1 MARAIPVHS
10 FLQVKGYPGKYDKG
24 FEISGLEKVDAKIY
38 HMGTAF
44 RDGKL
49 VTNGGRVLMLVI
61 GGLDLADARE
71 RVYRE
76 VAKVRC
82 DNLFHRS
89 DIAHWA
95 FD

>member
-1 MARAIPVHS
+1 VVLAS
-10 FLQVKGYPGKYDKG
+10 KGYPGKYEKG
-24 FEISGLEKVDAKIY
+24 FEINGLEKVEAKIY

-44 RDGKL
+44 RDGRL

-89 DIAHWA
+89 DIAHCA
-95 FD
+95 FE